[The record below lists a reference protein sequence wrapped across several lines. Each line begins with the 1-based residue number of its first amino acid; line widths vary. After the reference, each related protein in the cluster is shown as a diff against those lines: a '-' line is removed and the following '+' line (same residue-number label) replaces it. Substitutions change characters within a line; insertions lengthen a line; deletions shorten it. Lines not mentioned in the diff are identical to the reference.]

1 MERLVLRAKSS
12 LAKSVGTIILITGAF
27 VMTFYKGPA
36 IFSHESVVHNRNIGQ
51 PLLSTQSNWIIGSS
65 LLTTASFLVSL
76 LYIVQA
82 WIMKDYPQELM
93 VTVIACGFVTIL
105 SFVVALIAEK
115 DPNAW
120 KIRPDLKLIQIAEK
134 DSNDYFVICGDYF
147 VICGCFNSRFKV
159 GQ

>member
-147 VICGCFNSRFKV
+147 VICGCFNNTFKV